1 MMGAQ
6 NFGPDSQNWVGI
18 MEMVRRTATAR
29 GRAASGYFSIEG
41 TRLHERALRAGIF
54 VEQAVVAAHYW
65 QDVDDRKQK
74 LLVSLAESGCR
85 LTVVPDGVVS
95 EFTGGRDLGAILG
108 LVALPS
114 APSLRDVLTAQG
126 DNQLVLLV
134 ALDVVDPGN
143 VGALVRT
150 AHAGGA
156 AAFIAVGV
164 SDPFHPKALR
174 TTMGSLFKL
183 PILHYTAVS
192 RLLQDLNKNN
202 VCCLGTAVADAIP
215 PYDLPEL
222 TGPVAIFMGSEAWGL
237 ADDVLAKMD
246 HRVTIPMVP
255 GVDSYSVNAAAAI
268 MLYEMQRRQ
277 LT

>member
-1 MMGAQ
+1 MSA
-6 NFGPDSQNWVGI
+6 DSQDWVGV
-18 MEMVRRTATAR
+18 MEMVRRTVTAR
-29 GRAASGYFSIEG
+29 GRTTSGYFSIEG
-41 TRLHERALRAGIF
+41 TRLHERALRAGVF
-54 VEQAVVAAHYW
+54 VEQAVVAAQYW
-65 QDVDDRKQK
+65 RDSDDREQR
-74 LLVSLAESGCR
+74 LLVSLVDSGCR
-85 LTVVPDGVVS
+85 LTVVPDEVVG

-108 LVALPS
+108 LIGLPS
-114 APSLRDVLTAQG
+114 VPSLADILTVQG
-126 DNQLVLLV
+126 DNQPMLLV

-183 PILHYTAVS
+183 PILRYTAVS
-192 RLLQDLNKNN
+192 PLLKDLRENN
-202 VCCLGTAVADAIP
+202 MCYLGTAVADAIP
-215 PYDLPEL
+215 LYALPKL
-222 TGPVAIFMGSEAWGL
+222 TRPIAIFMGSEAWGL
-237 ADDVLAKMD
+237 ADDVLANMD
-246 HRVTIPMVP
+246 YRVTIPMVP

-277 LT
+277 VV